1 MCSSDLERYKGRY
14 IVYSLGNFCFG
25 GNTNPG
31 DKDTMIFQQT
41 FSVKDGAVEKNKD
54 VKVIPCSISSK
65 SYTNDFQ
72 PRTLTGSE
80 KARVIKKM
88 NGLSRGRGVQLRASG
103 KAK

>member
-1 MCSSDLERYKGRY
+1 
-14 IVYSLGNFCFG
+14 
-25 GNTNPG
+25 
-31 DKDTMIFQQT
+31 MIFQQT
-41 FSVKDGAVEKNKD
+41 FSVKDGTVEKNKD
-54 VKVIPCSISSK
+54 IKVIPCSISSK

-103 KAK
+103 KVK